1 MARRP
6 SAARLLDVCAALVLP
21 GIALRSA
28 VWLHDAS
35 LDPPRNWFIEDIY
48 YPSWMRLDGLVMGV
62 MLATLQVYRPQLWSR
77 LQAYSLYLSHKLAF
91 HAVQVALAPSIGSSG
106 LLRFAVYGVAALA
119 LGAALYGLVERP
131 CLRWRERQSAAGP
144 WLQAASR
151 S

>member
-48 YPSWMRLDGLVMGV
+48 YPSWM
-62 MLATLQVYRPQLWSR
+62 QVYRPQLWSR